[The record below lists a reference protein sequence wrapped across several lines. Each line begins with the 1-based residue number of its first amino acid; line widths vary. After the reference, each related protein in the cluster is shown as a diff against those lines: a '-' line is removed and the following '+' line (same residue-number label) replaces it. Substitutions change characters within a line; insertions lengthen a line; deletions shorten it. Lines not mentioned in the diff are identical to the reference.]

1 MFQIQNFQ
9 GTISIKPE
17 LSFISDP
24 LLREATAVRGTIMA
38 IEPLRL

>member
-1 MFQIQNFQ
+1 MLEIQTFQ

-24 LLREATAVRGTIMA
+24 LLQRVTAVWGTITV
-38 IEPLRL
+38 IEPLRP